1 MIKYCGVALCA
12 LAAILI
18 LKGQKSD
25 FAVFVGAA
33 AGVILLGVAVTT
45 FLPVFDF
52 IKEMIIQTSFSEHMT
67 TLGKALGIT
76 LAVQLSSEI
85 CRDSGEAAL
94 ASKLELI
101 GKAEIL
107 ILALPLISEL
117 ISLAAKIMQI

>member
-25 FAVFVGAA
+25 FAVFVGTA
-33 AGVILLGVAVTT
+33 AGVILVGAAVTT

-52 IKEMIIQTSFSEHMT
+52 IKTAVSGTNFSEYMT
-67 TLGKALGIT
+67 TLGKAFGIT
-76 LAVQLSSEI
+76 LAVQLSSEV
-85 CRDSGEAAL
+85 CRDAGEGAL

-117 ISLAAKIMQI
+117 ISLAAKIMQV

>member
-25 FAVFVGAA
+25 FAGLVSVA
-33 AGVILLGVAVTT
+33 AGVILLGAAIVT
-45 FLPVFDF
+45 FLPVFEF
-52 IKEMIIQTSFSEHMT
+52 IGDTMSETSFSRHMAV
-67 TLGKALGIT
+67 LGKALGIT
-76 LAVQLSSEI
+76 LAVQLSAEI
-85 CRDSGEAAL
+85 CRDAGESAL

-107 ILALPLISEL
+107 LLALPLVSEL
-117 ISLAAKIMQI
+117 IGLAAEIMQI

>member
-25 FAVFVGAA
+25 FAGLVGVA
-33 AGVILLGVAVTT
+33 AGVILFSAAVVT
-45 FLPVFDF
+45 FLPIFEFVENTMS
-52 IKEMIIQTSFSEHMT
+52 KTSFSEHMT
-67 TLGKALGIT
+67 VLGKALGIT
-76 LAVQLSSEI
+76 LAVQLSAEV
-85 CRDSGEAAL
+85 CRDAGESAL

-107 ILALPLISEL
+107 LLALPLVSEL
-117 ISLAAKIMQI
+117 MRLAAEIMQI